1 MSKFKRTDKKRP
13 ILNKQTKI
21 FDLFPGGVY
30 GRGLKVKDFKGVMQS
45 RKKGNRMGGVIKAS
59 EGVSV
64 SPKLSDYTKNLI
76 GKTDQGIGKGI
87 TKTKSILA
95 SIKEKISKAG
105 EIMRKGPSA
114 TSASKPG
121 EVFTQLK
128 KPSFTLPKGSTS
140 KAGKVFKK
148 LGKSKALRFARLATP
163 IGAATVVATSIK
175 KRDPKAVKRERD
187 FYKGKKYKDVGFES
201 MMDYAKPKSKGGAI
215 SYNKG
220 GFNYAINKKR

>member
-1 MSKFKRTDKKRP
+1 M
-13 ILNKQTKI
+13 
-21 FDLFPGGVY
+21 
-30 GRGLKVKDFKGVMQS
+30 
-45 RKKGNRMGGVIKAS
+45 IKAS

-64 SPKLSDYTKNLI
+64 SPKMTDYTKNLI
-76 GKTDQGIGKGI
+76 EKADQGIGSGI

-95 SIKEKISKAG
+95 RVKEKIAKAG

-114 TSASKPG
+114 ASASKPG
-121 EVFTQLK
+121 EVFTKLK
-128 KPSFTLPKGSTS
+128 KPSFTLPKGSTG
-140 KAGKVFKK
+140 KAGEVFKK
-148 LGKSKALRFARLATP
+148 LGKSKAIRFARLATP

-187 FYKGKKYKDVGFES
+187 FFKGKKYKDVGFES

-220 GFNYAINKKR
+220 GFNYAINRKR